1 MLSRS
6 RSAGG
11 CPVFVFMILR
21 LPLFTSDV
29 SVDMSF
35 LLCFGL
41 TSTCKLSDAFST
53 HNNTA
58 LRVFAR
64 VKTIKRK
71 PIPGFL
77 ALISLHTDLHASTFL
92 DLPDN
97 LEEDGGDIILSCYDR
112 IIAKIC

>member
-29 SVDMSF
+29 SVDMSS
-35 LLCFGL
+35 LLCFGQ
-41 TSTCKLSDAFST
+41 TSICKLTDAFPT

-58 LRVFAR
+58 LRVFVR
-64 VKTIKRK
+64 VKMIKREA
-71 PIPGFL
+71 IPGFL
-77 ALISLHTDLHASTFL
+77 ALISLDTDFHVSTFL

-97 LEEDGGDIILSCYDR
+97 LEDDIILSCYDV
-112 IIAKIC
+112 IIAKNS